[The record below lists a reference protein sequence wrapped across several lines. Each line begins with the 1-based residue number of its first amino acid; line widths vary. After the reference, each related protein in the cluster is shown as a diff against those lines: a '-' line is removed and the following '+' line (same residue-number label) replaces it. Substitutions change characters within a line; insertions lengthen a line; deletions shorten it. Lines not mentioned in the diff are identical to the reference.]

1 MEKAIFWGI
10 RMWLNTLSLVS
21 RKRAGKAAMRL
32 FFTPRI
38 GRLTA
43 QERGF
48 LRQDAEW
55 GSVAA
60 DGLQAHYYHWKK
72 EGGGPT
78 VLLAHG
84 WQSNSARWRRLIGKL
99 LAQNFQVVCL
109 DAPAHGE
116 STGRQFSTI
125 RYARFMEALLHK
137 VPADY
142 AVGHSAGGMAII
154 YYDTH
159 FAHHRFQKV
168 VLLGTPGTF
177 RAILDVYTNMLRL
190 SAKAKHAV
198 DHGILKK
205 FKQPVEYF
213 SAIQMLQQVKAKG
226 LIIHDEGDAFAPIA
240 DAERMHANWKGSQF
254 MRTKGLGH
262 SVQGEHVDEAIV
274 YFLKE

>member
-1 MEKAIFWGI
+1 
-10 RMWLNTLSLVS
+10 MWLNTLSLVS

-38 GRLTA
+38 GRLTE
-43 QERGF
+43 QDRQ
-48 LRQDAEW
+48 LLQDAEW
-55 GSVAA
+55 GRVEA
-60 DGLQAHYYHWKK
+60 DGLQAHYYHWKRQDTA
-72 EGGGPT
+72 PT

-99 LAQNFQVVCL
+99 LDENFQVVCL

-116 STGRQFSTI
+116 SEGTQFSTI
-125 RYARFMEALLHK
+125 RYARFIEALLHQF
-137 VPADY
+137 PAQY

-159 FAHHRFQKV
+159 FAHHRFEKI
-168 VLLGTPGTF
+168 VLAGTPGTF

-190 SAKAKHAV
+190 SARAKHAV
-198 DHGILKK
+198 DYGILRK

-213 SAIQMLQQVKAKG
+213 SAIQMLKQVQAKG
-226 LIIHDEGDAFAPIA
+226 LIIHDEQDAFAPIA
-240 DAERMHANWKGSQF
+240 DAERMHENWVGSHF

-262 SVQGEHVDEAIV
+262 SVQGEHVDNAIIG
-274 YFLKE
+274 FLMAN